1 MNKEEFQSRL
11 EKIESFIET
20 IEPSNLK
27 SKKDEIEKLINE
39 IDELL
44 TFDPENTEILSL
56 KGFYYELI
64 DDYDN
69 AIFTYK
75 KILEID
81 PNNEIAKQNL
91 KDCTYYDKTLREF
104 RRKT

>member
-1 MNKEEFQSRL
+1 MKKLKVLLRH
-11 EKIESFIET
+11 

-64 DDYDN
+64 DE
-69 AIFTYK
+69 
-75 KILEID
+75 L
-81 PNNEIAKQNL
+81 
-91 KDCTYYDKTLREF
+91 
-104 RRKT
+104 

>member
-44 TFDPENTEILSL
+44 TIFKRILL
-56 KGFYYELI
+56 
-64 DDYDN
+64 
-69 AIFTYK
+69 
-75 KILEID
+75 
-81 PNNEIAKQNL
+81 
-91 KDCTYYDKTLREF
+91 
-104 RRKT
+104 